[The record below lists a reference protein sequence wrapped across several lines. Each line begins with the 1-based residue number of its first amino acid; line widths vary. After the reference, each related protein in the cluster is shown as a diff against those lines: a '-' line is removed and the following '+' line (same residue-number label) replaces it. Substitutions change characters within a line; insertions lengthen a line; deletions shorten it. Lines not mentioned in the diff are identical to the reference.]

1 MKLKVKRIYNCPSY
15 CIGRLYV
22 DGVLF
27 CDTLEDTDRG
37 LMASKGLAWNA
48 ARKIPGATAIPKGT
62 YNVTLKVRS
71 PKFGAAKY
79 KNQYGFCNG
88 YLPRLQNVPAY
99 EGVLIHSGNYATQT
113 DGCLLVGK
121 NTRKGMVTDSTA
133 TFRKLYEKLKSAD
146 VDGEKITIEIV

>member
-37 LMASKGLAWNA
+37 LTSAKSVAWNA
-48 ARKIPGATAIPKGT
+48 ARKVPGATAIPKGT

-79 KNQYGFCNG
+79 KNQYG
-88 YLPRLQNVPAY
+88 RMH
-99 EGVLIHSGNYATQT
+99 HSGN
-113 DGCLLVGK
+113 
-121 NTRKGMVTDSTA
+121 RST
-133 TFRKLYEKLKSAD
+133 SAVFNVCCSPCD
-146 VDGEKITIEIV
+146 RSRGRYSAKER